1 MENSKQVERQIRAHD
16 DDVNAVCYLDD
27 SGHVLLSGSD
37 DSLIKVW
44 DLRQRNNKAQGLLSG
59 HLAGITSL
67 SARADG
73 MTIASNSKDQT
84 LKIWP
89 CARCSRLT
97 KYRHRSSGS
106 WQVCMFNV
114 FDLVSARSEERR
126 VGKEC
131 GRTVST

>member
-1 MENSKQVERQIRAHD
+1 MKNSKQVERQIRAHD

-27 SGHVLLSGSD
+27 SGQVLLSGSD

-84 LKIWP
+84 LKFWDVRKMLK
-89 CARCSRLT
+89 AD
-97 KYRHRSSGS
+97 K
-106 WQVCMFNV
+106 
-114 FDLVSARSEERR
+114 
-126 VGKEC
+126 
-131 GRTVST
+131 VSTQEQRRLAGMHV